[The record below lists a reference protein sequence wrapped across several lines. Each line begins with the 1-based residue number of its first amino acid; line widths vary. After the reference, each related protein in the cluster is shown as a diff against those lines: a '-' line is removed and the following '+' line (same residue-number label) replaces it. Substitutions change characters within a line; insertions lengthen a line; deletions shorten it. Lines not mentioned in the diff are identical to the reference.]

1 MTAHASVAF
10 TWLILTLVLRYCSA
24 VQCFSCEG
32 SGLNEVAANIN
43 CLEQGYLENCDDF
56 YEYYTK
62 VITSNLVL
70 DILIT
75 FLAYMYSSVGKIL
88 THYIASSET
97 IWTRCNMHNYYNIQN
112 FEQYSFHAHRLLC

>member
-10 TWLILTLVLRYCSA
+10 TWLILTLILRYGSA

-62 VITSNLVL
+62 VIKLNLVL

-75 FLAYMYSSVGKIL
+75 FLAYMCVQVPLPTSILFLLIAVFLLHGENAFCSV
-88 THYIASSET
+88 S
-97 IWTRCNMHNYYNIQN
+97 N
-112 FEQYSFHAHRLLC
+112 